1 MSCYFIV
8 SVKIGER
15 DRTRY
20 DEYIERVKPLV
31 EGFGGE
37 YLVRTEH
44 LQALTPGWKPD
55 RLIIIRFESR
65 EKLDACF
72 SSEEYQAIKDLRIT
86 SVDADVVIAEG
97 L

>member
-15 DRTRY
+15 DRTSY
-20 DEYIERVKPLV
+20 DEYIDRVKPVV
-31 EGFGGE
+31 ERFGGE

-44 LQALTPGWKPD
+44 LQAPSPNWKPD
-55 RLIIIRFESR
+55 RLIIIRFGNR
-65 EKLDACF
+65 EQLDACF
-72 SSEEYQAIKDLRIT
+72 ASDAYQAIKDLRIS
-86 SVDADVVIAEG
+86 SVDADIVIAEG